1 MDAILKSDLHV
12 KDGAAP
18 AKSSVFWRP
27 TAQTG
32 LVSWLTTVDHKK
44 IGFLYGIFALFFF
57 LVGGVE
63 ALLIRLQLMFPNGT
77 VLTAQQY
84 NTMFTMHGTTM
95 IFLAVMPLSAAFFN
109 FMMPLQIGARDV
121 AFPRLNAFSL
131 WTFVAG
137 AIIINLGWFMHDGAP
152 DGGWVGY
159 APLTSKTFAPDHSI
173 DMWVM
178 GLQLLGV
185 ASIAASLNFIVT
197 IINLRA
203 PGMTMMRLPVFTWMT
218 LITAFLIVLSF
229 PFITIAL
236 VELMMDRLFGT
247 NFFEV
252 SNGGMPILWQH
263 LFWVFGHPEVYILIL
278 PAMGIVSEILPT
290 FSRKP
295 LFGYP
300 IVVFSGASI
309 GFLGFSVW
317 SHHMFTTG
325 MGTMATAAFSLATM
339 AIAVPTGVK
348 IFNWIGT
355 LWGGHISMRTP
366 MMFALGF
373 VWMFM
378 IGGFSGVMHA
388 AAPAD
393 AQQQDSYFVIAHFH
407 YVLIGGSI
415 FALLAGIHYWFPLMF
430 GRKVSEF
437 WGKLSFW
444 VIFVG
449 FNVTFFPMHFLGL
462 NGMPRRTYTYDANL
476 GWNTANFVATIG
488 ALILGVGIFIY
499 FAVMAYTYF
508 KGEKV
513 GKDVW
518 DARTLEWSLPN
529 PPPEYNYRVIPTVH
543 ARDAFWYI
551 KQNQAQ
557 IAKEEAEHAKAEAD
571 HGGIHMPFQSIYPFV
586 ASLGLLIAA
595 IGIAVIDHDP
605 SPGFWGK
612 KIGTAMM
619 GGAVMLIGIYFWA
632 LEGNEGYH
640 LHLGEEGHDSS
651 DKHAARH

>member
-1 MDAILKSDLHV
+1 MDAILKSDLQV
-12 KDGAAP
+12 KDVAP
-18 AKSSVFWRP
+18 ETKSSVFWRP

-32 LVSWLTTVDHKK
+32 LISWLTTVDHKK

-57 LVGGVE
+57 LVGGFE
-63 ALLIRLQLMFPNGT
+63 ALLIRLQLMTPNGT

-109 FMMPLQIGARDV
+109 FIMPLQIGARDV

-137 AIIINLGWFMHDGAP
+137 AIILNLGWFMSAGAP
-152 DGGWVGY
+152 DAGWTGY
-159 APLTSKTFAPDHSI
+159 APLTSKTYTPDHSV
-173 DMWVM
+173 DMWIM

-197 IINLRA
+197 IINMRA

-229 PFITIAL
+229 PFITVAL
-236 VELMMDRLFGT
+236 VEIMMDRLFGT
-247 NFFEV
+247 SFFEV
-252 SNGGMPILWQH
+252 SGGGMPILWQH

-278 PAMGIVSEILPT
+278 PAMGIISEILPT
-290 FSRKP
+290 FARKP

-325 MGTMATAAFSLATM
+325 MGTVATAAFSLATM

-378 IGGFSGVMHA
+378 VGGFSGVMHS

-407 YVLIGGSI
+407 YVLIGGSM
-415 FALLAGIHYWFPLMF
+415 FALLAGIHFWFPLMF
-430 GRKVSEF
+430 GRKIGEF

-444 VIFVG
+444 IIFAG
-449 FNVTFFPMHFLGL
+449 FNITFFPMHFLGL
-462 NGMPRRTYTYDANL
+462 NGMPRRTFTYDGNL
-476 GWNTANFVATIG
+476 GWNSANYIATVG

-499 FAVMAYTYF
+499 FAVMVYTYF

-543 ARDAFWYI
+543 ARDAFWYM
-551 KQNQAQ
+551 KQNKEQ
-557 IAKEEAEHAKAEAD
+557 IAKEDAAHAKEEAA
-571 HGGIHMPFQSIYPFV
+571 HGGIHMPHQSIYPFV
-586 ASLGLLIAA
+586 ASLGMLIAG
-595 IGIAVIDHDP
+595 IGISVIDSDP
-605 SPGFWGK
+605 TPGFWGK
-612 KIGTAMM
+612 KIGVTMI
-619 GGAVMLIGIYFWA
+619 GGVVMLAGIYFWA
-632 LEGNEGYH
+632 LEGNGGYH
-640 LHLGEEGHDSS
+640 LHPENEGDESNGKKPA
-651 DKHAARH
+651 KH